1 MARKGRKKNKQPE
14 ESGGGA
20 SWVTTFS
27 DLMSLLLTFFI
38 LLFSMS
44 TVSEEKFSAASQS
57 VKNAFIGEGAG
68 GGILDGGLIDN
79 EEADTGDGASDEDAG
94 PSIDESIL
102 RDEIPQAIIEMY
114 AEALA
119 LIESEGITDLV
130 TVSIDQDGI
139 YLDIQESILFESG
152 EAALKDGGKQAL
164 DSLIDLLTINDH
176 DIVIEGYTDN
186 VPIQSVEYPSN
197 WELSTSR
204 ALSVVYYLI
213 DEKDI
218 APTRLSARG
227 YGEYSPVVPNNTA
240 ENRAKNRRVNIV
252 LIYQPERDE

>member
-1 MARKGRKKNKQPE
+1 MARKGRKKKKQSE
-14 ESGGGA
+14 ESGGGGG
-20 SWVTTFS
+20 WITTFS

-68 GGILDGGLIDN
+68 GGILDGGLMDDDKT
-79 EEADTGDGASDEDAG
+79 DTGDGASEEDAG
-94 PSIDESIL
+94 PSIDQAIL
-102 RDEIPQAIIEMY
+102 RDEIPQAILDMY
-114 AEALA
+114 EEAVS

-130 TVSIDQDGI
+130 TVTIDKDGI
-139 YLDIQESILFESG
+139 YLDIQESILFPSG
-152 EAALKDGGKQAL
+152 QDELKEGGKEAL

-186 VPIQSVEYPSN
+186 VPIRSAEFPSN
-197 WELSTSR
+197 WELSTAR

-213 DEKDI
+213 DEKGID
-218 APTRLSARG
+218 PTRLSARG
-227 YGEYSPVVPNNTA
+227 YGEYSPVVPNDIP